1 MSIPNNTLYS
11 NPFHQYLLDIHQI
24 NVFELVEFSKIDN
37 LYYVLLYRQN
47 EHLIDDPVDLISL
60 NVFDQL
66 LEEEINDVNKKFE
79 LPTIF
84 FGVKSL

>member
-24 NVFELVEFSKIDN
+24 NVFELAAFSKIDN
-37 LYYVLLYRQN
+37 LYYVFLYRQN

-66 LEEEINDVNKKFE
+66 KRRRRNQ
-79 LPTIF
+79 
-84 FGVKSL
+84 

>member
-11 NPFHQYLLDIHQI
+11 NPFHQI

-47 EHLIDDPVDLISL
+47 EYLIDDLISL

-66 LEEEINDVNKKFE
+66 QEEEINDVNKKFE